1 MRPWE
6 EGERRRRSQKRRR
19 SQEGERRESGEGRDL
34 REEGSASR
42 GRGSEDWGVS
52 KEGGGVRTEG
62 DELVEESGIQ
72 GKRSQARRGQRKMRV
87 QERKDPEEEEEKNP
101 IGHQGT
107 KSCCFWHQMTGDIY
121 DMNGEHQRLM
131 ERQTSATSLPL
142 PSESTFS
149 ALPTPLALPYYH
161 HLSTSDRSGNK
172 YI

>member
-1 MRPWE
+1 VRPWE

-87 QERKDPEEEEEKNP
+87 QERKDPEEEEEHGRWGWRWVEKE
-101 IGHQGT
+101 
-107 KSCCFWHQMTGDIY
+107 S
-121 DMNGEHQRLM
+121 GEEVTLLQKTCRLVKGK
-131 ERQTSATSLPL
+131 ERHHAVGRAFSSLRLPHPYSAAIWRCAT
-142 PSESTFS
+142 
-149 ALPTPLALPYYH
+149 AC
-161 HLSTSDRSGNK
+161 
-172 YI
+172 